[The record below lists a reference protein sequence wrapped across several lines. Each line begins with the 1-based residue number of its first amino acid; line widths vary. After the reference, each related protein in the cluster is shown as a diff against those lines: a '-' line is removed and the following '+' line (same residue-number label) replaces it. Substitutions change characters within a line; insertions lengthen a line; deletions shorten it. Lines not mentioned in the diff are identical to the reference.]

1 MRAIQE
7 AEKMPLPSYSE
18 VAAQKRK
25 IQLEIQRLQMMESG
39 KQRRQATV
47 RMLKAKLSNRLAQIQ
62 ERRDVT
68 RMMQIR
74 QKLGATKFVQE
85 GRVATPLGSLKLR

>member
-1 MRAIQE
+1 MNHRQLQAAILRLE
-7 AEKMPLPSYSE
+7 AKVEGANQILQNGSNQ
-18 VAAQKRK
+18 AAHAK
-25 IQLEIQRLQMMESG
+25 EH
-39 KQRRQATV
+39 A